1 VTVGHHLIA
10 DLSGGSRL
18 EHATHIEACL
28 IAAAAAAGA
37 TLLEV
42 RLHSFGLGQGVTG
55 VALLAESHISIHTWP
70 EYGTACIDI
79 FMCGPEHNLAAGL
92 EVIRAALDGRIDHSL
107 IVKRSFSGG
116 IVARSRLCGSNSS
129 PQSANG

>member
-1 VTVGHHLIA
+1 MTNGHHLIA

-18 EHATHIEACL
+18 EDATHIEACL

-42 RLHSFGLGQGVTG
+42 RLHSFGPAQGVTG

-70 EYGTACIDI
+70 EFGTACVDI
-79 FMCGPEHNLAAGL
+79 FMCGPEHDLTAGLDVILTGLDAKIDRSFIVERSFTAGL
-92 EVIRAALDGRIDHSL
+92 EISP
-107 IVKRSFSGG
+107 
-116 IVARSRLCGSNSS
+116 
-129 PQSANG
+129 PQSDATRSYNA